1 MARFKYTDN
10 SQGLFLPV
18 NLEEQ
23 LLPGTF
29 EWTLNYLIAR
39 IDLSIFNQNYHNDEK
54 GAAAYSPT
62 VLLKLIMYCYSLGII
77 SSRRMEAA
85 CKKI

>member
-1 MARFKYTDN
+1 MARFKNTDN

-29 EWTLNYLIAR
+29 EWTLNYLFDR
-39 IDLSIFNQNYHNDEK
+39 MDLSIFARNYRNDEK
-54 GAAAYSPT
+54 GAAAYSPG
-62 VLLKLIMYCYSLGII
+62 VL
-77 SSRRMEAA
+77 
-85 CKKI
+85 

>member
-1 MARFKYTDN
+1 MARFKNTDN

-29 EWTLNYLIAR
+29 EWTLNYLFDR
-39 IDLSIFNQNYHNDEK
+39 MDLSII
-54 GAAAYSPT
+54 AAFVSTKSDAVKELFT
-62 VLLKLIMYCYSLGII
+62 QVLLQCHELKLIIGEMFAING
-77 SSRRMEAA
+77 
-85 CKKI
+85 CK